1 MEISL
6 RHFAL
11 LPLLAMAAPAY
22 AQTEPAALQS
32 TEPGSTAT
40 TTDEQDPAAEGHDIV
55 VVATRLVGQVD
66 APQPPIVTLNEE
78 DIATY
83 GASSITELISA
94 LGTQTTSGRG
104 RGGGFPV
111 ILINGQRISSFREMR
126 NLPPEAIRRMEVLPE
141 EVALQF
147 GYSPDQRVIN
157 FILKDNF
164 SSRTVQFDYKLPTD
178 GGFDTFSTEASLFQI
193 AGKNRLNLTVN
204 ADDTSPLTEAE
215 RGVSGISPARAPIA
229 GDPNPADYR
238 TLVADSRNFGF
249 NGTWTKPLGEGPG
262 AAALTLNGAASTS
275 RSTSF
280 SGLVAGTAAT
290 GETRY
295 FSYPLLRQSKT
306 DTYQAGL
313 NLNKPLG
320 SWRLTTTVDAST
332 ATTTTQT
339 STSPGSR
346 PGTGTIPA
354 VPAIGPLPPLA
365 YVGDDVARA
374 RNDSVTSLAT
384 LVGRP
389 FRLPGGDVSATF
401 RLGFAYTG
409 ITSNRAGPGL
419 NVAETSL
426 NRGDLNGGI
435 NLGIPIA
442 SRRENFLSGIGD
454 LSLNLSGGI
463 NRLSDFGTLYDWSA
477 GLTWGITERLNLQTS
492 YIVNQQPPSLGDLGN
507 PQIVTD
513 NVVVFDFNAPDPA
526 NPTALVRLITGG
538 NPNLRKEVQRDL
550 KITANWQLP
559 FLKNST
565 FTVEYNRNNSDDV
578 TAAFPLLTPAIE
590 LAFPGRVT
598 RDVSGV
604 ITQIDQRPVTF
615 DNTKSS
621 RLRYGFN
628 VQGTIGKA
636 QEMPGFP
643 GMGGPGRG
651 GPGMAGPGAGGPG
664 GRGAGGRGG
673 PGGGFGGPRGGGPGM
688 GGPGGPG
695 GMGGP
700 PNGQGRWN
708 LAIYHTVRFD
718 ETVSIGPGVPMLNLL
733 EGDALTGGG
742 VSRHSLE
749 IEGGAFHKGIGLRFN
764 GSWAAPTRVV
774 STLPGGSNLRFGSA
788 FKLDLRLFANL
799 QDQKWLVDASPFFK
813 GSRLTL
819 EVTNLLNA
827 RQRITDATGEVPINY
842 QPDLIDPRGRMI
854 GIGFRKQF

>member
-1 MEISL
+1 METSL

-11 LPLLAMAAPAY
+11 LPLFAMAAPVH
-22 AQTEPAALQS
+22 AQEEPATVQS
-32 TEPGSTAT
+32 TEPGSTAV
-40 TTDEQDPAAEGHDIV
+40 TTDEQDPATDRDIV
-55 VVATRLVGQVD
+55 VVAPRLVGQVD

-78 DIATY
+78 DIASY

-94 LGTQTTSGRG
+94 LGTQTTSSRG
-104 RGGGFPV
+104 RGGGFPI

-141 EVALQF
+141 EVALRF
-147 GYSPDQRVIN
+147 GYAPDQRVIN

-178 GGFDTFSTEASLFQI
+178 GGFDTFSFEGSLFQI
-193 AGKNRLNLTVN
+193 TGKNRLNLTVN
-204 ADDTSPLTEAE
+204 ADDTSPLTEGE

-249 NGTWTKPLGEGPG
+249 NGTWTTPLGEGPS
-262 AAALTLNGAASTS
+262 AASLTLNGAASTS

-280 SGLVAGTAAT
+280 SGLASGTAVT
-290 GETRY
+290 GEPRY
-295 FSYPLLRQSKT
+295 FLYPLMRQSKT

-332 ATTTTQT
+332 ATTTTTVDQQLN
-339 STSPGSR
+339 P
-346 PGTGTIPA
+346 PTGLPA
-354 VPAIGPLPPLA
+354 TGVLPPP
-365 YVGDDVARA
+365 VGIGSTIARA
-374 RNDSVTSLAT
+374 KNDSVTSLAT

-389 FRLPGGDVSATF
+389 FRLPGGEVSATF
-401 RLGFAYTG
+401 RFGFAYTG
-409 ITSNRAGPGL
+409 ITSNRTGQ
-419 NVAETSL
+419 AETRL
-426 NRGDLNGGI
+426 DRGDLSGGI
-435 NLGIPIA
+435 NLGIPIT

-454 LSLNLSGGI
+454 LSLNLSGGVD
-463 NRLSDFGTLYDWSA
+463 RLSDFGMLYDWSA
-477 GLTWGITERLNLQTS
+477 GLTWAPTERLNLQAS
-492 YIVNQQPPSLGDLGN
+492 YIVNEQPPSLSDLGN
-507 PQIVTD
+507 PLIVTE
-513 NVVVFDFNAPDPA
+513 NVAVYDFTRNE
-526 NPTALVRLITGG
+526 TALVNLITGG

-559 FLKNST
+559 FLRNST
-565 FTVEYNRNNSDDV
+565 FTVEYNRNNSNDV

-590 LAFPGRVT
+590 AAFPGRVT
-598 RDVSGV
+598 RDVNGV

-615 DNTKSS
+615 ENTKSS

-643 GMGGPGRG
+643 GMGGPG
-651 GPGMAGPGAGGPG
+651 GPG
-664 GRGAGGRGG
+664 RGGRGG
-673 PGGGFGGPRGGGPGM
+673 PGGGFGGPRGPGGPGM
-688 GGPGGPG
+688 GGGGPGGPGGMGGGGPG

-708 LAIYHTVRFD
+708 LAVYHTVRFD
-718 ETVSIGPGVPMLNLL
+718 ESVLIAPGGPFLDLLN
-733 EGDALTGGG
+733 GDALTGGG

-749 IEGGAFHKGIGLRFN
+749 VEGGAFYKGLGLRFN

-788 FKLDLRLFANL
+788 FKLNLRLFANL
-799 QDQKWLVDASPFFK
+799 QEQKWLVDASPFFK

-819 EVTNLLNA
+819 EVNNLFNA
-827 RQRITDATGEVPINY
+827 RQRITDANGVVPTNY
-842 QPDLIDPRGRMI
+842 QPDLIDPQGRVI